1 MAVFKHT
8 YQGYSGPLT
17 PAWYRLAVLVR
28 YGYIEIWSS
37 RVTVILF
44 VLSFIPTLFGTLGIY
59 FANSP
64 TARALA
70 GMAANVNITI
80 DQRYF
85 IAFFQIQCWIS
96 LALAAWISPRLVSPD
111 LVDNA
116 LPVILS
122 RPITRTGYVLGKFL
136 VLASI
141 LSATTWIP
149 SLFMFVFQAYSSP
162 EAWAA
167 KHAFIAFGMFAGA
180 VLWIVFLSIFVLALS
195 IWVKWKI
202 ASSGLIFGAILAPS
216 AIGGIAN
223 QLLRTKWGYLLSIP
237 DMMPTLWLRLLRVDS
252 TWLLS
257 HDISTGLIL
266 TTLLLICL
274 GCVAA
279 LNAKI
284 RAREVV
290 RG

>member
-1 MAVFKHT
+1 MAVYKHS

-17 PAWYRLAVLVR
+17 PAWQRLAVLVR

-44 VLSFIPTLFGTLGIY
+44 VLSFIPALFGCLGIY
-59 FANSP
+59 FANSA
-64 TARALA
+64 TARTLI
-70 GMAANVNITI
+70 GMAGNMTFTI

-85 IAFFQIQCWIS
+85 IAFFQIQCWLS

-122 RPITRTGYVLGKFL
+122 RPITRSGYVLGKFL
-136 VLASI
+136 VLTSI

-149 SLFMFVFQAYSSP
+149 ALLMFAFQAYSSP
-162 EAWAA
+162 VAWATQ
-167 KHAFIAFGMFAGA
+167 HAFIAFGMFAGA
-180 VLWIVFLSIFVLALS
+180 VLWIVFLSFFVLALS
-195 IWVKWKI
+195 IWVKWRI
-202 ASSGLIFGAILAPS
+202 ASSGLIFGAIFAPS
-216 AIGGIAN
+216 AIGGIVN
-223 QLLRTKWGYLLSIP
+223 ELLRTKWGYLLSIP

-252 TWLLS
+252 RWLTD
-257 HDISTGLIL
+257 HDISTPLIL
-266 TTLLLICL
+266 GTLLLICL
-274 GCVAA
+274 CCGAA